1 MDDDYIKGR
10 GSQIKPDNPYLKAS
24 YAYEDLDGI
33 DEPWLEESPETR
45 IFYEYPKKIVNKTD
59 SPDLGIM
66 YSINPYQGCEHG
78 CIYCYARNAHEYW
91 GFGAGLDF
99 ETKIIVKPEAPQLL
113 ENFLLNQKWK
123 AHPIMLSGNTDCY
136 QPLERRLGITRKLL
150 EVFARYR
157 HPVSIL
163 TKNVSIL
170 RDKDVLADLAKDNLV
185 HVGFSITTLDEKLR
199 NVMEPRTASAAKKLE
214 ALATLSEA
222 GIPVSIMNAPIIPG
236 LNHHEI
242 PAVLKAA
249 ADHGALGAGYTLVRL
264 NGSIAEI
271 FRDWLQKNYPQRFG
285 KVWNQIASAHGGQV
299 NDSQWYRRI
308 TGDGQ
313 VAETIAQLFRAARKK
328 YMAGRSVP
336 PFDLTKFRR
345 GGIYPL
351 FSVCP

>member
-24 YAYEDLDGI
+24 YSYEDFDGI
-33 DEPWLEESPETR
+33 DEPWLEESPKTQV
-45 IFYEYPKKIVNKTD
+45 FYEYPKKIVNKVD
-59 SPDLGIM
+59 SPDLGLM

-99 ETKIIVKPEAPQLL
+99 ETKIIVKPEAPRLL
-113 ENFLLNQKWK
+113 ENHFLDKKWK
-123 AHPIMLSGNTDCY
+123 ACPIMLSGNTDCY
-136 QPLERRLGITRKLL
+136 QPLERKLGITRKLL
-150 EVFARYR
+150 EVFAKYR
-157 HPVSIL
+157 HPVSVL

-170 RDKDVLADLAKDNLV
+170 RDKDVLMDLAKDNLV

-199 NVMEPRTASAAKKLE
+199 SVMEPRTASAQKKLM
-214 ALATLSEA
+214 AIAALSEA
-222 GIPVSIMNAPIIPG
+222 GVPVSIMNAPIIPG

-242 PAVLKAA
+242 PAVIKAA
-249 ADHGALGAGYTLVRL
+249 ADHGALSAGYTVVRL
-264 NGSIAEI
+264 NGSIGEI
-271 FRDWLQKNYPQRFG
+271 FKDWLQKNFPQRFG

-313 VAETIAQLFRAARKK
+313 VAETISQLFRAAKKK
-328 YMAGRSVP
+328 YMKGRSVP

-345 GGIYPL
+345 GGTFPL
-351 FSVCP
+351 FT